1 MQPFFISEAKLAR
14 QAYRYDHRYRLA
26 ALLLMVALAWQLPFL
41 ALFSYQNRIN
51 EEEASRREF
60 ALQKKA
66 QLTAELGNLK
76 ETEFQLDQ
84 ITSWE
89 PILRARMP
97 VSAVIG
103 AVEETIPRE
112 IVLSRFVVE
121 AANYRPVSL
130 TAGSF
135 RVPETYTITLEG
147 ERKGPDPEIWGKFIG
162 KFLSRLPPGSAV
174 VTSSVGNE
182 GNPKNAIQTCKAV
195 LKAQANGNYSPLGLN
210 KIETEENL

>member
-1 MQPFFISEAKLAR
+1 MQPFFISEEKLAR

-26 ALLLMVALAWQLPFL
+26 ALVLMVALAWQLPFL
-41 ALFSYQNRIN
+41 VLFFHQNRIN

-66 QLTAELGNLK
+66 QLTAEFGSLK

-89 PILRARMP
+89 PVLRARMP
-97 VSAVIG
+97 ASALIG
-103 AVEETIPRE
+103 AVEETIPRD
-112 IVLSRFVVE
+112 IVLSKFILE
-121 AANYRPVSL
+121 AANYRTVSL

-147 ERKGPDPEIWGKFIG
+147 ERKGLDPEVWEKFIG
-162 KFLSRLPPGSAV
+162 KFLSRLPPGSTV
-174 VTSSVGNE
+174 VTSSVGND

-195 LKAQANGNYSPLGLN
+195 LKAQANGNYFPLGVN
-210 KIETEENL
+210 KIDTEENL